1 MQAALTAKLAGT
13 LEVVVAAYIRTGRPV
28 GSSRIA
34 ANTAI
39 GLGAASI
46 RNLMARLESLGYLAK
61 PHASAGRVP
70 TEKGYRFYV
79 DRFVGSSHL
88 RESDAR
94 VIRDELDPTLSAE
107 VVLERVSQR
116 LESLSHQLSV
126 TVSPRPWGPYEYS
139 VHVFGSGNVVTKLGS
154 VDEARSLLR
163 MLENRR
169 EIAKI
174 LMQDRCGRGT
184 TVSIG
189 SENRCRPMR
198 RCSVVRSS
206 YRMGDTGGAIGL
218 IGPLRMEYPRLMAL
232 VDYTSKELTRFLT
245 RAGGKAHGGKERQ
258 R

>member
-1 MQAALTAKLAGT
+1 MQAALADKLAST
-13 LEVVVAAYIRTGRPV
+13 LEIVVACYIRTGRPV
-28 GSSRIA
+28 GSGHIA
-34 ANTAI
+34 ANAAI

-61 PHASAGRVP
+61 PHTSAGRVP

-79 DRFVGSSHL
+79 DRLVGATHL

-94 VIRDELDPTLSAE
+94 MIRDELNPALSAE

-116 LESLSHQLSV
+116 LERLSHQLSV
-126 TVSPRPWGPYEYS
+126 TVSPRPSGPYEYS
-139 VHVFGSGNVVTKLGS
+139 VHVFGSGNVVAELGS
-154 VDEARSLLR
+154 MDEARSLLR
-163 MLENRR
+163 ILENRS

-198 RCSVVRSS
+198 RCSMVRSS
-206 YRMGDTGGAIGL
+206 YRMGDTGGAVGL
-218 IGPLRMEYPRLMAL
+218 IGPLRMEYPRLVAL
-232 VDYTSKELTRFLT
+232 VDYTSRELTRFLT
-245 RAGGKAHGGKERQ
+245 RAGGRPHGGKERQ